1 MNKHKIQMTMQKAAH
16 GKRVRKPMR
25 TRKAKQVL
33 QDAIDRSL
41 LARKAAMSLQ
51 KQDQKPLEQPK
62 PAARFENLE
71 SVSSADDQLFQSR
84 QSQEL
89 SEQKL
94 TILPSTGS
102 FDSAQMDKD
111 ETTGD
116 YSKEGQAMSSPNR
129 RVMDKIAQLETQ
141 VLAMGSRIQQLE
153 IEKREDEGQLQL
165 LQTKVRHFE
174 ESELPL
180 THQQYLINESSQDND
195 IMNLQLEEENVIL
208 DTISSLKDSIAGLFS
223 SSKSKDKASTEAQT
237 GQHTT
242 TARTETSL
250 DRLNRLNRESDE

>member
-1 MNKHKIQMTMQKAAH
+1 
-16 GKRVRKPMR
+16 
-25 TRKAKQVL
+25 
-33 QDAIDRSL
+33 
-41 LARKAAMSLQ
+41 MSLQ
-51 KQDQKPLEQPK
+51 KQDRKPLEQPQ

-102 FDSAQMDKD
+102 FDSARMDKD

-174 ESELPL
+174 ENELPL
-180 THQQYLINESSQDND
+180 THQ
-195 IMNLQLEEENVIL
+195 
-208 DTISSLKDSIAGLFS
+208 
-223 SSKSKDKASTEAQT
+223 
-237 GQHTT
+237 
-242 TARTETSL
+242 
-250 DRLNRLNRESDE
+250 